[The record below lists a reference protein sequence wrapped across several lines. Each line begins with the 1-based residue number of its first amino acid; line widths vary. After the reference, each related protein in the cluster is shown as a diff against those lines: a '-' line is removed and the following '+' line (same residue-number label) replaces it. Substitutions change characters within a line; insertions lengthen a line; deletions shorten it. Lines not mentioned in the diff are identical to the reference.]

1 MKAVSALS
9 PQWELPSFRQAYH
22 GHAREELYCLRRSMQ
37 GDGGRE
43 EEEEGGRRKIEKEG
57 MGSRLE
63 TRIRADL
70 PTELSPFN
78 ALVHLCAVATLLM
91 Q

>member
-43 EEEEGGRRKIEKEG
+43 EEEGGRRKIGKEG

-70 PTELSPFN
+70 HSELSPFN
-78 ALVHLCAVATLLM
+78 ALVLLCVVATLLM